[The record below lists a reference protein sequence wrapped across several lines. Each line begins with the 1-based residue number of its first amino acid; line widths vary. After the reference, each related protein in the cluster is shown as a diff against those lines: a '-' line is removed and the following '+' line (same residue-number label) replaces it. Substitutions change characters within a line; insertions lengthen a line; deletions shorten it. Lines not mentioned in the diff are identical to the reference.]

1 VHSRL
6 QRLGDQL
13 RYVLLGNASLS
24 VYVFIELSAV
34 RQSATVMF
42 LFVNRRVVRSAPD
55 GRSVTGSSC
64 GAGRVGRA
72 GALRFRLGSIERFEE
87 KWFWSLFDTTKTT

>member
-1 VHSRL
+1 MNASNLRLAGWFTNIQQALEVSVHSRL

-34 RQSATVMF
+34 RQSVTVMF

-55 GRSVTGSSC
+55 GHSVTG
-64 GAGRVGRA
+64 
-72 GALRFRLGSIERFEE
+72 
-87 KWFWSLFDTTKTT
+87 